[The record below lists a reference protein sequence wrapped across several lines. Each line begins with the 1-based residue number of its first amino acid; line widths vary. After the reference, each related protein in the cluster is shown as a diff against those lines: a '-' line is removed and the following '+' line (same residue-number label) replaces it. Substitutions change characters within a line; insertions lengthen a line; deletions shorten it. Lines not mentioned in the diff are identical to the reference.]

1 MATKKLWWN
10 DAVDSMMDG
19 CQERTLGSFPQNQQW
34 LSHNESQFENAAE
47 FVTYFENASAFDAA
61 LWSWLYSTSHRWR
74 VGEKFLWHLHLRC
87 LFNSYTKTTFTI
99 MIIFSSRLSCLFN
112 SLQQTILSQS
122 FFKTQNNFFVLFL
135 QQTRDIVIHHRPKT
149 YKWSINLFSVPWE
162 TSRRSFVAECQTIHV
177 SGDGDDYVCYFDD
190 Q

>member
-19 CQERTLGSFPQNQQW
+19 CQERTLGSFPQNQRW
-34 LSHNESQFENAAE
+34 LSHNESQLENAAE

-87 LFNSYTKTTFTI
+87 LFNFYTKLHLQSWSY
-99 MIIFSSRLSCLFN
+99 SSRLSCPFYFITANNLI
-112 SLQQTILSQS
+112 TIIFQNAKQFFRLVLATNQWHCHSSQP
-122 FFKTQNNFFVLFL
+122 QNI
-135 QQTRDIVIHHRPKT
+135 QM
-149 YKWSINLFSVPWE
+149 IN
-162 TSRRSFVAECQTIHV
+162 
-177 SGDGDDYVCYFDD
+177 
-190 Q
+190 